1 MFEYKIDE
9 NINFDNSV
17 ESILISKGVEDT
29 DFFLKPTIKYNESVK
44 SFQHMRE
51 AVDLFMM
58 KLKEDRPRVGVV
70 VDCDCDGYTSAAF
83 MMSYLL
89 RIQKEFK
96 SDLVLQYY
104 IHDRKIHGLEDV
116 VNEIIDDKLDLL
128 IVPDAAT
135 GNAKECNSLIDNGC
149 QVIILDHHPIDP
161 KDNKAIII
169 NNQLEENI
177 KDKAMTGVG
186 IVYKFC
192 RAVDN
197 EIGCNWSNDY
207 YDLIAVGMIGD
218 KCDLFQNQSRYYVF
232 RGLEEISKGISKN
245 LFIKELIQSQSY
257 SMSNKITVNGIAF
270 YICPMINSL
279 IRLGTREEKLLM
291 FEAFCNSDKKLVR
304 KVRGKGEVEMSIQ
317 EYVRRA
323 CEATNRKQK
332 SITEESSEKL
342 SEEIA
347 EYGLNQYPILV
358 VNAGE
363 DVDSNSTGLIAGR
376 LSSMYKKP
384 CLLLRENNGVCKGS
398 GRGYLKCELTDFK
411 DWCKETGLFFGLDGH
426 ENAFGAQIFTD
437 KTELLFDLLS
447 RTPAFGDN
455 IYTVC
460 ADYEAENFSGDIVK
474 HIAKYNY
481 VWGCSVDEPLFVIKG
496 IPIKKSLIQN
506 LGKTN
511 NRIMFKYKNVSFVK
525 FSRSSLLKEY
535 KEISDLKT
543 EVVEFDVVGVFD
555 IYDGSAQVR
564 IEDWNFRPSSKKV
577 GFLI

>member
-1 MFEYKIDE
+1 MFEYKIDN

-17 ESILISKGVEDT
+17 ESILVAKGVEDT
-29 DFFLKPTIKYNESVK
+29 DFFLKPTIKYNESIK
-44 SFQHMRE
+44 SFKNMKT
-51 AVDLFMM
+51 AVDVFMQR
-58 KLKEDRPRVGVV
+58 LKEDRPKVGVV
-70 VDCDCDGYTSAAF
+70 IDCDCDGYTSAAF

-96 SDLVLQYY
+96 PDLVLQYY
-104 IHDRKIHGLEDV
+104 IHDGKSHGLEDV
-116 VNEIIDDKLDLL
+116 VDEILTDNLNLL

-135 GNAKECNSLIDNGC
+135 GDSKECNTLINNGC
-149 QVIILDHHPIDP
+149 QVIILDHHPVDP

-169 NNQLEENI
+169 NNQLENNV

-291 FEAFCNSDKKLVR
+291 FEAFCNSDKKLIR
-304 KVRGKGEVEMSIQ
+304 KVRGKGEIEMSIQ

-332 SITEESSEKL
+332 TITEESSEKL

-376 LSSMYKKP
+376 LASIYKKP

-398 GRGYLKCELTDFK
+398 GRGYLKCELTNFK
-411 DWCKETGLFFGLDGH
+411 AWCKSTGLFFGLEGH

-447 RTPAFGDN
+447 QTPAFGDN
-455 IYTVC
+455 VYTVC
-460 ADYEAENFSGDIVK
+460 ADYEAENFSGDSVK

-496 IPIKKSLIQN
+496 IPIKKSLIKN

-511 NRIMFKYKNVSFVK
+511 NRIIFKYKNVSFVK

-535 KEISDLKT
+535 KEISDVKSD
-543 EVVEFDVVGVFD
+543 VVEFDVVGTFD
-555 IYDGSAQVR
+555 MYDGSAQVK
-564 IEDWNFRPSSKKV
+564 IEDWNFRPSNKKV